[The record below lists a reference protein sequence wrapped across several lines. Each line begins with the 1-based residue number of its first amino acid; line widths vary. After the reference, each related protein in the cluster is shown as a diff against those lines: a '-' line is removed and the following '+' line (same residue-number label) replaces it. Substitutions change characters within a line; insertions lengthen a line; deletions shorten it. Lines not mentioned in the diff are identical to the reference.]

1 MLKRFLVILLTPLAW
16 ISTRAAGLLNS
27 WIDRLTARPCLG
39 QMAFPIRK
47 AIDYQSVGR
56 KLLAVEE
63 LPQSPALICYI
74 RDKYGDPT
82 LDGSEK
88 TESPQ

>member
-1 MLKRFLVILLTPLAW
+1 MLRRFAVKVLVVLLRPLAW
-16 ISTRAAGLLNS
+16 ISTRAACLFNS
-27 WIDRLTARPCLG
+27 WIDKLTAKPCFG

-63 LPQSPALICYI
+63 LPQSPALICY
-74 RDKYGDPT
+74 GST
-82 LDGSEK
+82 LDESEK
-88 TESPQ
+88 TEKPQ